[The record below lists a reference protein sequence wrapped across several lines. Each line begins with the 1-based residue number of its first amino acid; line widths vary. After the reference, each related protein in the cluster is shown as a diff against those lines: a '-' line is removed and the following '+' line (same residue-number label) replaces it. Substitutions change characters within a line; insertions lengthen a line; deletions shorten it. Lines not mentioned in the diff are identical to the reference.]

1 MVSLSIEAVYISSF
15 LFSILLNIRS
25 LLLEHI
31 NYRYFILMIMWILFF
46 ISFVQDAKG
55 ASYILHVI

>member
-15 LFSILLNIRS
+15 LFSILLNIHS

-46 ISFVQDAKG
+46 VSFVQDAKG
-55 ASYILHVI
+55 AGYILHVI